1 MLWAQPIQVNECRQ
15 MVVVQFDAYTTVV
28 ILSVAVFQA

>member
-1 MLWAQPIQVNECRQ
+1 MERESILYATLSFTRFCHLPR
-15 MVVVQFDAYTTVV
+15 FV